1 MVDRREQVRETVA
14 RAICD
19 ACGEHPELPGDARG
33 NAFRWQDYG
42 QSAEVVMLELQAA
55 ESGEPGRSAVPHLA
69 TVIAQSCEDGLD
81 SAWQYERAAGD
92 ALRAYF
98 SR

>member
-1 MVDRREQVRETVA
+1 MDDRREQVREAVA

-19 ACGEHPELPGDARG
+19 ACGEQPEFPGDARG

-42 QSAEVVMLELQAA
+42 QSAEVVML
-55 ESGEPGRSAVPHLA
+55 GCGRPNPVSRDEAPCRIWPPSSRNPA
-69 TVIAQSCEDGLD
+69 PDGSD

-92 ALRAYF
+92 ALRA
-98 SR
+98 